1 MWEDSRDTKSA
12 KLRQPVAINPNSNFI
27 VLFEFS
33 NSLSLSFSQDK
44 ISLSKKL
51 YCDLRT
57 LFSVGK
63 NFHIISAQKR
73 AKKTTLTRFYVDKL
87 KTPTRIESA
96 RATLCKLATCTRQT
110 FLLAKQA
117 ETKNKLIQNSFW

>member
-1 MWEDSRDTKSA
+1 MI
-12 KLRQPVAINPNSNFI
+12 LVPF
-27 VLFEFS
+27 FS
-33 NSLSLSFSQDK
+33 
-44 ISLSKKL
+44 I
-51 YCDLRT
+51 
-57 LFSVGK
+57 GK
-63 NFHIISAQKR
+63 NYHTISAQKR
-73 AKKTTLTRFYVDKL
+73 AKKTTLTRFYVEKL